1 MIEQVKSV
9 REVDLNLNQMKKEFE
24 GFFFDEQ
31 GNAYNKRGRKL
42 KYTFINNKET
52 MMIGNKRYRVNEII
66 AKLFVPNPYDYN
78 KVDHIN
84 GDPHDL
90 HKDNLEWVLKPR
102 RKSLKGV
109 DHFNSRM
116 SKNQV
121 HLVRKLLA
129 EGKLKQ
135 WEIALEVGCTQS
147 RVTEIKQGKA
157 YSDVE

>member
-1 MIEQVKSV
+1 MSKTNYI
-9 REVDLNLNQMKKEFE
+9 R
-24 GFFFDEQ
+24 
-31 GNAYNKRGRKL
+31 
-42 KYTFINNKET
+42 
-52 MMIGNKRYRVNEII
+52 
-66 AKLFVPNPYDYN
+66 
-78 KVDHIN
+78 
-84 GDPHDL
+84 
-90 HKDNLEWVLKPR
+90 KDNLEWVLKPR

-116 SKNQV
+116 SKDQV
-121 HLVRKLLA
+121 HLVRKLIT